1 MEMKRIVILSCAAI
15 FLCSGC
21 GTGRVGKI
29 VGPELGAPLPIEPE
43 KPSETVASMHE
54 DHTMVMV
61 RSYNWVEPNE
71 SLDLASD
78 STDLDINGAVA
89 LVERTQG
96 RTADLLS
103 GYGDSVNVIAGVM
116 EEAVE
121 RDRSG
126 GFFFAT
132 GDGDDVS
139 EAFAHYMGGQVSQ
152 QKRSYE
158 YFSSVNFTGSYEAV
172 ATDYVNSLD
181 SGLEK
186 LDEIKALLE
195 RDEDGK
201 ADAHVESGNIV
212 VDAPPSAPSSVEGTQ
227 RFLWKPVSD
236 TTGKIVVLL
245 PAKYNEVANGG
256 GKLKVNDKY
265 FRYSSIAN
273 GNRSHWRGGAPGSS
287 YGSNIS
293 IVLEA
298 KDGSQVDT
306 WLVPDG
312 SKRSDG
318 R

>member
-1 MEMKRIVILSCAAI
+1 MRVFAIIVLAI
-15 FLCSGC
+15 VFASGC
-21 GTGRVGKI
+21 GTGRIGKM

-43 KPSETVASMHE
+43 KPSETVGSMHE
-54 DHTMVMV
+54 NHTMIMV

-71 SLDLASD
+71 SIDLASD
-78 STDLDINGAVA
+78 STNLDVNGAVA

-103 GYGDSVNVIAGVM
+103 GYGDSVNVLAGVI

-132 GDGDDVS
+132 GNGSDVS

-212 VDAPPSAPSSVEGTQ
+212 VDAPAATPSSLEGSQ

-245 PAKYNEVANGG
+245 PAKHNEVANSG

-293 IVLEA
+293 VVLEA
-298 KDGSQVDT
+298 KDGSKVDS
-306 WLVPDG
+306 WVVANG

-318 R
+318 K